1 MEVIDYFA
9 DQYTCAGHYSPVK
22 GLIFTKPTFFSLLIT
37 TDISRGREIV
47 DNLRVDVLSLHLI
60 VSSSHHRFVDCRQDM
75 KLAA

>member
-1 MEVIDYFA
+1 M
-9 DQYTCAGHYSPVK
+9 
-22 GLIFTKPTFFSLLIT
+22 GLILTKATFLALLIT

-47 DNLRVDVLSLHLI
+47 DYLRVDVLSLHLI